1 MPTLQPERIQARNPF
16 TMDKFLITG
25 ASSGIGRELAL
36 RLAARGAK
44 LVLSGRSESKLAE
57 VAAACTGTTAVET
70 VASDITSPGAAEALV
85 AKAGE
90 SMGGIDCVIHCAGIG
105 LIKPAGETTD
115 AEFSKVVNTNLRGTF
130 LVAREACKVMAA
142 QKRGL
147 FITLPGILGK
157 AVMKN
162 AAAYIASKFGV
173 TGLIKTFAQ
182 EYARSGV
189 RFCLFFLGGVDSP
202 FWDGINMA
210 VQRDKMIPLPTA
222 ADLIMQA
229 IDAPP
234 HLVLAEVVLQPE
246 SHQLV

>member
-1 MPTLQPERIQARNPF
+1 
-16 TMDKFLITG
+16 MDKFLITG
-25 ASSGIGRELAL
+25 ASSGIGREVAL

-44 LVLSGRSESKLAE
+44 LTLHGRTESKLAE
-57 VAAACTGTTAVET
+57 VAAACTGATAIET
-70 VASDITSPGAAEALV
+70 IASDLTTPHAAEALV
-85 AKAGE
+85 TKAHE

-105 LIKPAGETTD
+105 LIKPAADTTD
-115 AEFSKVVNTNLRGTF
+115 AEFSKIVNTNLRGTF
-130 LVAREACKVMAA
+130 LVAQASCKVMAA
-142 QKRGL
+142 QKHGL

-182 EYARSGV
+182 EYQRSGI

-222 ADLIMQA
+222 ADLIIQA

>member
-1 MPTLQPERIQARNPF
+1 
-16 TMDKFLITG
+16 MDKFLITG

-44 LVLSGRSESKLAE
+44 LVLSGRSEGKLSE
-57 VAAACTGTTAVET
+57 VAAACTGATAVET

-85 AKAGE
+85 AKACE

-105 LIKPAGETTD
+105 LIKPAAETTD

-130 LVAREACKVMAA
+130 LVAREACKAMAA
-142 QKRGL
+142 QKHGL

>member
-1 MPTLQPERIQARNPF
+1 MNH
-16 TMDKFLITG
+16 FLITG

-36 RLAARGAK
+36 RLAARGAH
-44 LVLSGRSESKLAE
+44 LTLSGRSEAKLAE
-57 VAAACTGTTAVET
+57 VAQACAGAASVVT
-70 VASDITSPGAAEALV
+70 VASDITAPGAAEAVV
-85 AKAGE
+85 AKAQE
-90 SMGGIDCVIHCAGIG
+90 SMGTLDCVIHCAGIG
-105 LIKPAGETTD
+105 LIKPAAETAD
-115 AEFSKVVNTNLRGTF
+115 AEFTKVVNTNLRGTF
-130 LVAREACKVMAA
+130 LIARESCKVMAA
-142 QKRGL
+142 QKHGL

-162 AAAYIASKFGV
+162 ASAYIASKFGV

-182 EYARSGV
+182 EYQRSGV

-202 FWDGINMA
+202 FWDGLNMA
-210 VQRDKMIPLPTA
+210 VQRDKMIPVATA
-222 ADLIMQA
+222 ADLILQA

>member
-1 MPTLQPERIQARNPF
+1 
-16 TMDKFLITG
+16 MDKFLITG
-25 ASSGIGRELAL
+25 ASSGIGRAVAI
-36 RLAARGAK
+36 RLASRGAK
-44 LVLSGRSESKLAE
+44 LTLHGRSESKLSD
-57 VAAACTGTTAVET
+57 VASLCTGASLVESF
-70 VASDITSPGAAEALV
+70 ASDLTVPHAAEAIV
-85 AKAGE
+85 TKAAE
-90 SMGGIDCVIHCAGIG
+90 SMGGIDCVVHCAGIG
-105 LIKPAGETTD
+105 LIKPAADTTD

-130 LVAREACKVMAA
+130 LVAQAACKVMAA
-142 QKRGL
+142 QKHGL

-173 TGLIKTFAQ
+173 TGLIKTLAQ
-182 EYARSGV
+182 EYQRSGV

-202 FWDGINMA
+202 FWDEINMA
-210 VQRDKMIPLPTA
+210 VQRDKMIPVATA
-222 ADLIMQA
+222 ADLILQA

>member
-1 MPTLQPERIQARNPF
+1 
-16 TMDKFLITG
+16 MDKFLITG
-25 ASSGIGRELAL
+25 ASSGIGRAVAI
-36 RLAARGAK
+36 RLASRGAK
-44 LVLSGRSESKLAE
+44 LTLSGRSETKLAE
-57 VAAACTGTTAVET
+57 VATACTGAAYIESI
-70 VASDITSPGAAEALV
+70 ASDLTVPHAAESLV
-85 AKAGE
+85 AKANE

-105 LIKPAGETTD
+105 LIKPAADTTD
-115 AEFSKVVNTNLRGTF
+115 AEFSKIVNTNLRCTF
-130 LVAREACKVMAA
+130 LIAQSACKVMAA
-142 QKRGL
+142 QKHGL

-173 TGLIKTFAQ
+173 TGLIKALAQ
-182 EYARSGV
+182 EYQRSGI

-202 FWDGINMA
+202 FWDEINMA
-210 VQRDKMIPLPTA
+210 VQRDKMIPVSTA
-222 ADLIMQA
+222 ADLILQA